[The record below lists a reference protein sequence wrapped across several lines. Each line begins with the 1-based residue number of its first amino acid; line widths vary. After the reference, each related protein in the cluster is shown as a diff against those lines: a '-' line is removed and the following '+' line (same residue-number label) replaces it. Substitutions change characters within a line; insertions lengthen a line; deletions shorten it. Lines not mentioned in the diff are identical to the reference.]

1 MRALVH
7 TRPNRL
13 ELRELPTPQPGSGE
27 VLIRTGAVGICA
39 TDLQMLAGWD
49 RTGYPAI
56 PGHEWAGSV
65 AAVGPDVDV
74 RLLGLRCVGDN
85 IIAPGVE
92 VGFERPGGYAQYFVT
107 PAARLHCIED
117 VPWHLAVLAEP
128 LAVCLRGLRR
138 LDVQDRASAVV
149 LGDGPIG
156 LLMVAGLRR
165 AGVHRIALVGG
176 RAHRLEVADALGAC
190 TTLDYHTTPDVAA
203 VLRRQLGGGGVP
215 NVVEATGTSQG
226 MGLALR
232 LAANEGRVL
241 ILGDYEEA
249 RADFAWNDLL
259 HRELALIGSNA
270 GTGAWSESAAWIR
283 SNDPLLARLVTHRFP
298 AERYQDALATVR
310 DRDSGAI
317 KVVLEW

>member
-1 MRALVH
+1 MRALVN

-13 ELRELPTPQPGSGE
+13 ELRELPTPRPGSGE

-56 PGHEWAGSV
+56 PGHEWAGQV
-65 AAVGPDVDV
+65 EAVGPDVDP
-74 RLLGLRCVGDN
+74 RLVGLRCVGEN
-85 IIAPGVE
+85 ILAPGIE
-92 VGFERPGGYAQYFVT
+92 VGFERPGGYAEFFLTQ
-107 PAARLHCIED
+107 AARLLGIED

-128 LAVCLRGLRR
+128 LAVCLRGLWR
-138 LDVQDRASAVV
+138 LGLQDRGSAAV

-156 LLMVAGLRR
+156 LLMVATLRR
-165 AGVHRIALVGG
+165 AGVHRIVLVGG
-176 RAHRLEVADALGAC
+176 RAPRLEVAESLGAC
-190 TTLDYHTTPDVAA
+190 ATLDYHATPDVADA
-203 VLRRQLGGGGVP
+203 FRHQANLRSVP
-215 NVVEATGTSQG
+215 NVVEASGTAYG
-226 MGLALR
+226 IDLALR

-249 RADFAWNDLL
+249 RADFPWNEIL

-270 GTGAWSESAAWIR
+270 GTGAWDQAAGWIR
-283 SNDPLLARLVTHRFP
+283 GGDSLLAKLVTHRFR
-298 AERYQDALATVR
+298 AESFQDALATVR
-310 DRDSGAI
+310 DRASGAI